1 MTARV
6 QANHQR
12 DRIHWLLTGPVLRTL
27 SGTRCRLAILDW
39 SDLQLLC
46 RHFGTDISGLAAC
59 MWTGQRTRKRRT
71 VSDSRIDHPPLT
83 ID

>member
-6 QANHQR
+6 RANHHA
-12 DRIHWLLTGPVLRTL
+12 DRIQWLLTGPVLRTL

-59 MWTGQRTRKRRT
+59 MWTGRRTRKHRR
-71 VSDSRIDHPPLT
+71 VSDNHVDHPSLT